1 MEVPKRKKMTD
12 NLSKNL
18 TLSDSAAKRI
28 SFLLESEAEGAR
40 LRVSVDGGGCNGF
53 QYKFDFDT
61 ELNDDDIQIQKEE
74 ASVVI
79 DETSLEFI
87 KGSEIDYIISLGA
100 EHFEIKN
107 PNAASSCGCGNSFS
121 V

>member
-1 MEVPKRKKMTD
+1 MSE
-12 NLSKNL
+12 SL
-18 TLSDSAAKRI
+18 TLTDSAAKKI
-28 SFLLESEAEGAR
+28 AVLLADEGKGAR

-53 QYKFDFDT
+53 QYKFDFDSK
-61 ELNDDDIQIQKEE
+61 LNNDDIEIIKDNAKVI
-74 ASVVI
+74 I

-87 KGSEIDYIISLGA
+87 KGSELDYIVSLGA

>member
-1 MEVPKRKKMTD
+1 M
-12 NLSKNL
+12 SQNL

-28 SFLLESEAEGAR
+28 STLLESEAEGAR

-61 ELNDDDIQIQKEE
+61 TLNEDDFEISKNG

-79 DETSLEFI
+79 DETSLEFV
-87 KGSEIDYIISLGA
+87 KGSEIDYVITLGA